1 MSVLNYFLFIFLIS
15 IQAIVAQA
23 ESGSSDNKTFG
34 FKGYFIMGT
43 NDIEHGLT
51 QTRHDPSV
59 QGEYHFLLGPQ
70 LSMGAWGGNA
80 SFLSEDNHVH
90 LKYFMNLKVDY
101 DPAIYFRLKYSYNHF
116 SQNSSRNG
124 NVISLYMFLFGL
136 VAKVNQ
142 ESNFENTSSASSH
155 YSLGYKW
162 QIGQFLSWENSIE
175 TNNLTT
181 DQFSS
186 YYDYESVFDLV
197 YSNLSILLGFT
208 TVSNKSQ
215 FLGQADPM
223 LYMQVKSNF

>member
-1 MSVLNYFLFIFLIS
+1 MNILYYLLFTFLILCH
-15 IQAIVAQA
+15 
-23 ESGSSDNKTFG
+23 GSVSLADKSSETKSFG
-34 FKGYFIMGT
+34 FQGYFIMGT

-59 QGEYHFLLGPQ
+59 QGEYQFLLGPQ

-80 SFLSEDNHVH
+80 SFLNEDNHLH
-90 LKYFMNLKVDY
+90 LQYFMNLKIDY

-116 SQNSSRNG
+116 TQNSNRNG
-124 NVISLYMFLFGL
+124 NIISLYMFLYGIIG
-136 VAKVNQ
+136 KISQ
-142 ESNFENTSSASSH
+142 ESNFENTSSASNH

-181 DQFSS
+181 NQFSS
-186 YYDYESVFDLV
+186 YYDYESLIDFDYTNVSL
-197 YSNLSILLGFT
+197 ILGFS

-215 FLGQADPM
+215 FQGQADPM
-223 LYMQVKSNF
+223 LYMLIKSQF